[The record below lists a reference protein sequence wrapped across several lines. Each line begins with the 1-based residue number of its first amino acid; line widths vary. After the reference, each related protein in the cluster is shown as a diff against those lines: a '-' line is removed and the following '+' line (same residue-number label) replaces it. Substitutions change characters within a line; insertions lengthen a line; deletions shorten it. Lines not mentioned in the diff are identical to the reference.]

1 MSRQHLSAV
10 LTPDGKP
17 SVEKNTIIRKV
28 ASEDPRKNE
37 IKLTKTFVNNT
48 KKVSAELMNLES
60 ILEQDFTL
68 EEKSELIRLLKKLA
82 ENLIEEERK
91 KDV

>member
-1 MSRQHLSAV
+1 
-10 LTPDGKP
+10 
-17 SVEKNTIIRKV
+17 
-28 ASEDPRKNE
+28 
-37 IKLTKTFVNNT
+37 
-48 KKVSAELMNLES
+48 MNLES

-82 ENLIEEERK
+82 GNLIEEERK

>member
-1 MSRQHLSAV
+1 
-10 LTPDGKP
+10 
-17 SVEKNTIIRKV
+17 
-28 ASEDPRKNE
+28 
-37 IKLTKTFVNNT
+37 
-48 KKVSAELMNLES
+48 MNLES